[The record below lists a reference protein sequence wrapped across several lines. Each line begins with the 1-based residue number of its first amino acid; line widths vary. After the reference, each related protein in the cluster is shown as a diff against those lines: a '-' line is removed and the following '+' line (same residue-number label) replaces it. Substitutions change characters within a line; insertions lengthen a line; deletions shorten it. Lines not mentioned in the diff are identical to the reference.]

1 MTEVSKSVCSN
12 AAADFLCTARRRRV
26 VVAALAGLAMLASSI
41 QGANAAQATPVREV
55 DDPGRI
61 PYESEQ
67 TIGAGQDRFVFPAVP
82 AGHRLVIQQVSA
94 IVIFPVDVSYVT
106 VAVTSPEGFS
116 TFLPPIFANSTRFD
130 QPVQLYVDAGNSP
143 KVVVGANSAV
153 NIGSATLTGYLLD
166 CTAAPCAK
174 IAQ

>member
-1 MTEVSKSVCSN
+1 M
-12 AAADFLCTARRRRV
+12 
-26 VVAALAGLAMLASSI
+26 
-41 QGANAAQATPVREV
+41 
-55 DDPGRI
+55 
-61 PYESEQ
+61 
-67 TIGAGQDRFVFPAVP
+67 P

-153 NIGSATLTGYLLD
+153 ILGLRRSRDTCSTVRPPHVPRLRSNRRALLYSRSGVVD
-166 CTAAPCAK
+166 
-174 IAQ
+174 

>member
-12 AAADFLCTARRRRV
+12 SAANLLPATRRSRAGL
-26 VVAALAGLAMLASSI
+26 AALAGLAMLASSI
-41 QGANAAQATPVREV
+41 QGANAVQPLPVREV

-61 PYESEQ
+61 PYESLQ
-67 TIGAGQDRFVFPAVP
+67 TIGAGQDRFTFPAVP
-82 AGHRLVIQQVSA
+82 AGHRLVIQHVSA
-94 IVIFPVDVSYVT
+94 IVIFPSDVSDVT

>member
-1 MTEVSKSVCSN
+1 M
-12 AAADFLCTARRRRV
+12 
-26 VVAALAGLAMLASSI
+26 
-41 QGANAAQATPVREV
+41 
-55 DDPGRI
+55 
-61 PYESEQ
+61 
-67 TIGAGQDRFVFPAVP
+67 P

-106 VAVTSPEGFS
+106 VAVTSPKGFS

>member
-1 MTEVSKSVCSN
+1 MTEVSKSVCSD
-12 AAADFLCTARRRRV
+12 AATNFLCATRRRRV
-26 VVAALAGLAMLASSI
+26 ALAALAGLAMLASSI

-67 TIGAGQDRFVFPAVP
+67 TIGAGQDRFIFPAVP
-82 AGHRLVIQQVSA
+82 AGHRLVIQHVSA
-94 IVIFPVDVSYVT
+94 IVIFPSVVSEVT

-116 TFLPPIFANSTRFD
+116 SFLPPIFANSIRFD

-143 KVVVGANSAV
+143 KVVVSANSAV
-153 NIGSATLTGYLLD
+153 NTGSATLTGYLLD
-166 CTAAPCAK
+166 CTAAPCAA
-174 IAQ
+174 IAH